1 MKNLLPDSF
10 RLAIGTLTRIPVPAP
25 RSVTRSTAGRAILL
39 APAVGFIIA
48 AISGVPLLIPG
59 LNTGGAIFASVVTIG
74 ALTLLTRAL
83 HWDGLADTVDA
94 LASGKPA
101 PSALQIARRSD
112 LGPVGAI
119 AIMTAFALQV
129 SALTVLVAPGTGYLA
144 WIVACTAGRAG
155 LVFACDRSVPAARTD
170 GLGSAVSRSV
180 PRPAV
185 IFTGAV
191 IAIVSAVGLATLQ
204 PVYTSTLAGPLAAWL
219 IIRRARRSLGGI
231 TGDVLGAIV
240 EVGATVV
247 LVGAAFGTLWIN
259 NWG

>member
-1 MKNLLPDSF
+1 M
-10 RLAIGTLTRIPVPAP
+10 
-25 RSVTRSTAGRAILL
+25 LL

-48 AISGVPLLIPG
+48 AISGVPLLIQG
-59 LNTGGAIFASVVTIG
+59 LNTGGAIFTSVVTIG
-74 ALTLLTRAL
+74 VLTLLTRAL

-101 PSALQIARRSD
+101 ASALQIARRSD
-112 LGPVGAI
+112 LGPVGAV

-191 IAIVSAVGLATLQ
+191 MAIISAVGLATLQ
-204 PVYTSTLAGPLAAWL
+204 PVYASTLAGPLAAWL

-240 EVGATVV
+240 EVGTTVV
-247 LVGAAFGTLWIN
+247 LVAAAFGSLWIK